1 MAILDRS
8 RHYAVIS
15 GGVPDDEA
23 SFVQDD
29 KRFYADGVEVG
40 TREVVVE
47 VEIEVEVPVVK
58 SKPKLK
64 KAVVEAAPEVV
75 APEVVAPEVDD
86 LDLV

>member
-1 MAILDRS
+1 MAVLDRS

-40 TREVVVE
+40 TRDVVVE
-47 VEIEVEVPVVK
+47 VEAPVVK

-75 APEVVAPEVDD
+75 APEVDD